1 MGLLSARRVLIGRL
15 PNGVCKVGLGPLVDR
30 LGALLRVERGRIEYN
45 QPRLLAAWVSI
56 ATLND
61 RSEKR
66 SWFLSWA
73 ARSSS
78 KTS

>member
-1 MGLLSARRVLIGRL
+1 MWLISARRVLIGL

-73 ARSSS
+73 TRSSS